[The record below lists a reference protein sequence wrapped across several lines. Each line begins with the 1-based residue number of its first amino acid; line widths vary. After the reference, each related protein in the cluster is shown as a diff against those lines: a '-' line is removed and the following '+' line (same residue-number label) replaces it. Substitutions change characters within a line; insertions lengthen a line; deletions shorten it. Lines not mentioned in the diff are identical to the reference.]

1 MELKTLVNGLQHI
14 GVPTND
20 MDKTISFYQNLGFEM
35 LYSTMNGD
43 EKVAFLGLG
52 GVVIETYQNNK
63 AAMLHGALEHIAF
76 DVIDIEATY
85 HAVHK
90 LGYQELENGI
100 QFLPFWKNG
109 VKFFT
114 IEGPN
119 KEKLE
124 FSQML

>member
-14 GVPTND
+14 GLPTND
-20 MDKTISFYQNLGFEM
+20 MDKTVAFYESLGFEIE
-35 LYSTMNGD
+35 YKTMDG
-43 EKVAFLGLG
+43 KVRVVFLRLAN
-52 GVVIETYQNNK
+52 VVIETYENHQ
-63 AAMLHGALEHIAF
+63 ATMAYGALEHIAF
-76 DVIDIEATY
+76 DVVDIEATY
-85 HAVHK
+85 STIHK
-90 LGYQELENGI
+90 LGYHELEAGI
-100 QFLPFWKNG
+100 QFLPFWENG